1 MPASIVWQN
10 KKRNE
15 SVTGTWKKAA
25 FQCSLL
31 ECSANNENDHANDDD
46 CSDSGG
52 IPLSS
57 ATGYHR
63 ITHCTSCDNAQGA
76 ARPMF
81 PDILVRIP
89 ARALGVSG
97 QRERAIPGISGALQ
111 SSLANVDKLQAYVAV
126 YSPDEQLSRVR
137 FCFQFCSCIQDAE
150 RGREGERDQKE
161 SYKVPTEVGLF
172 EFSRQMSP
180 STQQQQQQQQREG
193 GTCLRNG
200 LQEVN
205 ARVFVGGTVASSRC
219 GDTGSQIKRVQMKS
233 VCSVDLSEGRWRTAP
248 YASVFS
254 LCVTPASSQTL
265 GLGEQK
271 AGCFVLHVFPRT
283 IEASDAITKAVQ
295 TEQRLGPLLHRLRES
310 TCAPDDVRSDEHR
323 TVFHALTAMLEAVC
337 VEMPVLDRNEQ
348 SQSQQRPC
356 ARGGMSSAASMSLG
370 VDAAAQFLPD
380 ADETSS
386 MGVGAPSVVNQSV
399 CTERGNAPSSGL
411 QVSISHDQP
420 VTTANT
426 EDQHQRLL
434 RRREK
439 WLAERFMALHTR
451 ERLHQVQAREQALRT
466 AQVNSATPSSSTV
479 GHNAAESVQEA
490 LELQRA
496 EGAAAMQAFQTALL
510 SRVDDG
516 FLKVEASLRDYLK
529 GLMSEHV
536 VNEQHHRA
544 ETAKQLE
551 DRLCRKLE
559 ERALDFAQGQF
570 RMLQESVRQNQ
581 LALQQLYAQTAQR
594 ALVASSQHDMEGSS
608 TGTTGGAQSP
618 QAMLYMEQEC
628 KPSAAEAGS
637 SPNASFLLE
646 GPSASPF
653 LDAEQEDDSVVV
665 PPASQARI
673 DQSSEDEMLLLRAKE
688 QELRHLESR
697 LRLKENHLLALQEEL
712 DERSKGRNDS
722 DSDSVAANDTDT
734 TGMEQ
739 GGQAQNSMKEIQ
751 LTPPLQLVHGRSASD
766 TGTPAITSRGS
777 GADILLPF
785 QQRSEMSAD
794 YDEAGLTRR
803 IDAHDTHRG
812 GDDTDDD
819 DVTPVKGL
827 PVSTEVDS
835 SDSDAKR
842 AVKTTAGPQDVSGV
856 SDMASPFLFCFS
868 LTTFRVQ
875 NIVVL

>member
-1 MPASIVWQN
+1 
-10 KKRNE
+10 
-15 SVTGTWKKAA
+15 
-25 FQCSLL
+25 
-31 ECSANNENDHANDDD
+31 
-46 CSDSGG
+46 
-52 IPLSS
+52 
-57 ATGYHR
+57 
-63 ITHCTSCDNAQGA
+63 
-76 ARPMF
+76 
-81 PDILVRIP
+81 
-89 ARALGVSG
+89 
-97 QRERAIPGISGALQ
+97 
-111 SSLANVDKLQAYVAV
+111 
-126 YSPDEQLSRVR
+126 
-137 FCFQFCSCIQDAE
+137 
-150 RGREGERDQKE
+150 
-161 SYKVPTEVGLF
+161 
-172 EFSRQMSP
+172 
-180 STQQQQQQQQREG
+180 
-193 GTCLRNG
+193 
-200 LQEVN
+200 
-205 ARVFVGGTVASSRC
+205 
-219 GDTGSQIKRVQMKS
+219 
-233 VCSVDLSEGRWRTAP
+233 
-248 YASVFS
+248 
-254 LCVTPASSQTL
+254 
-265 GLGEQK
+265 
-271 AGCFVLHVFPRT
+271 
-283 IEASDAITKAVQ
+283 
-295 TEQRLGPLLHRLRES
+295 
-310 TCAPDDVRSDEHR
+310 
-323 TVFHALTAMLEAVC
+323 
-337 VEMPVLDRNEQ
+337 
-348 SQSQQRPC
+348 
-356 ARGGMSSAASMSLG
+356 
-370 VDAAAQFLPD
+370 
-380 ADETSS
+380 
-386 MGVGAPSVVNQSV
+386 
-399 CTERGNAPSSGL
+399 
-411 QVSISHDQP
+411 
-420 VTTANT
+420 
-426 EDQHQRLL
+426 
-434 RRREK
+434 
-439 WLAERFMALHTR
+439 MALHTR

-842 AVKTTAGPQDVSGV
+842 AVKTTAGPQDMICEFCNQHGHLVGSNLAENEAG
-856 SDMASPFLFCFS
+856 ASSTSPTGPRILFCPELTSRQWTREDVLGAVPQYGDDANMWRTWVQDNINRGCDLRLLMLS
-868 LTTFRVQ
+868 LTRFGFYSHHAARDESDLTINSKHVTNTATRGPLTQ
-875 NIVVL
+875 GIIRH